1 VKLLILAGVAGAAA
15 ALGAAFG
22 AAAQPHAQTAA
33 SASAAPHS
41 CFLMRNLRNHIVADP
56 TTVYLDVDGTD
67 IYRVKTDKACLAGAI
82 STEPMAIQ
90 SFGSG
95 QICTRQDLEIVVRGN
110 HCVIDSVSKMTPAE
124 VAAIPPRLRP

>member
-15 ALGAAFG
+15 AFGAASG
-22 AAAQPHAQTAA
+22 AAAQPHAQSAA
-33 SASAAPHS
+33 SAPAAHS

-95 QICTRQDLEIVVRGN
+95 QICTRQDVEIVVRGN
-110 HCVIDSVSKMTPAE
+110 HCVIDSISKMTPAE
-124 VAAIPPRLRP
+124 VAAIPRRLRP

>member
-1 VKLLILAGVAGAAA
+1 MKLLILAGVAGAAMTF
-15 ALGAAFG
+15 GAAFG
-22 AAAQPHAQTAA
+22 AAAQPHARTTAPA
-33 SASAAPHS
+33 AAPHS
-41 CFLMRNLRNHIVADP
+41 CFLMRNLRNHIIADP
-56 TTVYLDVDGTD
+56 TTVYLNVDGVD
-67 IYRVKTDKACLAGAI
+67 IYRVKTDKACMAGAI